1 VYTVKEVGKV
11 DGYKVAI
18 GDLDQGNVTI
28 TNTHTPAEISIK
40 GSKIWKDAKNQDGIR
55 PDEVVINLLADGV
68 ATGQTATV
76 SKASDWSY
84 EFKNLPKYKGG
95 KEIVYSVT
103 EDAVDGYTTT
113 IDGFDVTNTHKPST
127 TKVVGKKTW
136 DDADNKDKL
145 RPESITVRLYAN
157 GKEVQHVVVTAK
169 DKWSYSF
176 ENLPEYENGK
186 KIEYSLSEDAV
197 KGYTTVIKGYDI
209 TNVHHPKQPLPKT
222 GESSTLLFSLV
233 GLVITGLAGIFTYKR
248 YANN

>member
-1 VYTVKEVGKV
+1 
-11 DGYKVAI
+11 
-18 GDLDQGNVTI
+18 
-28 TNTHTPAEISIK
+28 
-40 GSKIWKDAKNQDGIR
+40 
-55 PDEVVINLLADGV
+55 
-68 ATGQTATV
+68 
-76 SKASDWSY
+76 
-84 EFKNLPKYKGG
+84 
-95 KEIVYSVT
+95 YSVT

-113 IDGFDVTNTHKPST
+113 IDGFDVTNTHKPSLVSIKGTKTWDDADNQDGIRPESITLTLLADGKATDQTVTVSEKTNWTYEFTDLPEFKDGQKIVYSVTEEAVKGYETTIDGFDVTNTHTPST

-136 DDADNKDKL
+136 DDADNKDGL

-157 GKEVQHVVVTAK
+157 GKEVKHVVVTAK
-169 DKWSYSF
+169 DKWSYRF

-209 TNVHHPKQPLPKT
+209 TNVHHPEKPLPKT

-233 GLVITGLAGIFTYKR
+233 GLVVTGLAGIFAYKR